1 MYSRRILFFSIII
14 VLFSFKSTT
23 KVAEETTEAYT
34 KQIDGKQL
42 FMANC
47 GACHHVT
54 RNLTGPSF
62 YGVRSRWKNKKLLYA
77 YIRNSTE
84 VIKKD
89 AYAKALFEKWNKVVM
104 TSFPKLKDAEID
116 AIFNYVDEEAKK
128 KGLLN

>member
-1 MYSRRILFFSIII
+1 MHTKRILFCSIVV
-14 VLFSFKSTT
+14 VLFSFKTTT
-23 KVAEETTEAYT
+23 KVIKETNENNTY
-34 KQIDGKQL
+34 QIDGKQL

-47 GACHHVT
+47 GACHHAT

-62 YGVRSRWKNKKLLYA
+62 YGVRTRWKDKKLLYA
-77 YIRNSTE
+77 YVRNSTE